1 MSDRIVRFPPALRPS
16 GAANHANLHRQVR
29 RRPSPGAHAA
39 LALASGSHYGERM
52 ATTAPGP
59 PPVID
64 SPPRDVEAMLAA
76 LRAGLDDP
84 HAGVPPKRPGN
95 LLIGTWNVRAF
106 GGITQKWTSGQDD
119 SPKRNLADVCAIAEV
134 VSRFDVTAIQETRE
148 NLLGLRT
155 MMSRL
160 GEDWSFIVT
169 DVGDGG
175 PANGERLAFVH
186 QRSRVKSS
194 GLAGELVFP
203 QEWFGDVDRG
213 KLERQFAR
221 TPYAVSFAAGDEAFT
236 LVTLHVLF
244 GDSPE
249 DRTPELAAIA
259 HWLGERAHK
268 GGDFNHN
275 MLALGDF
282 NIDRQDDPNWIAFT
296 ENGKGLTP
304 PPELNFLSRTI
315 FDDEKKESTFFDQI
329 AWFTREGREQLTL
342 RYNGSA
348 GRFKWTD
355 YWLRDM
361 PKTPKSWRLSDHYPL
376 WCEFELGARRRFR
389 R

>member
-1 MSDRIVRFPPALRPS
+1 
-16 GAANHANLHRQVR
+16 
-29 RRPSPGAHAA
+29 
-39 LALASGSHYGERM
+39 
-52 ATTAPGP
+52 
-59 PPVID
+59 
-64 SPPRDVEAMLAA
+64 
-76 LRAGLDDP
+76 
-84 HAGVPPKRPGN
+84 
-95 LLIGTWNVRAF
+95 VRAF
-106 GGITQKWTSGQDD
+106 GDITPKWSSSKAD
-119 SPKRNLADVCAIAEV
+119 SPKRNVADIAAIAEI
-134 VSRFDVTAIQETRE
+134 VSRFDVCAIQETRE
-148 NLLGLRT
+148 SLLGLRT
-155 MMSRL
+155 MMNRL
-160 GEDWSFIVT
+160 GDDWSFTVT

-186 QRSRVKSS
+186 HRPRVKSS

-203 QEWFGDVDRG
+203 EEWFGKVDRG
-213 KLERQFAR
+213 MLKRQFAR

-244 GDSPE
+244 GDSAV
-249 DRTPELAAIA
+249 DRTPELSAIA
-259 HWLGERAHK
+259 RWLGDRAHR

-282 NIDRQDDPNWIAFT
+282 NIDRRDDPNWIAFT

-315 FDDEKKESTFFDQI
+315 FDDEKKDSTFFDQI
-329 AWFTREGREQLTL
+329 AWFTRAGREQLTL

-355 YWLRDM
+355 YVLEDM
-361 PKTPKSWRLSDHYPL
+361 AKTPKSWHISDHYPL
-376 WCEFELGARRRFR
+376 WCEFELGAGRRFR

>member
-1 MSDRIVRFPPALRPS
+1 MAATSASVESPPA
-16 GAANHANLHRQVR
+16 Q
-29 RRPSPGAHAA
+29 
-39 LALASGSHYGERM
+39 
-52 ATTAPGP
+52 
-59 PPVID
+59 
-64 SPPRDVEAMLAA
+64 VEAMLAD

-84 HAGVPPKRPGN
+84 DVGVPPKRPGN

-106 GGITQKWTSGQDD
+106 GDITTKWNSGPKD
-119 SPKRNLADVCAIAEV
+119 SPKRNLADVAAIAEI
-134 VSRFDVTAIQETRE
+134 VSRFDVCAIQETRE
-148 NLLGLRT
+148 SLVGLRT
-155 MMSRL
+155 MLDRL
-160 GEDWSFIVT
+160 GADWSFIVT

-175 PANGERLAFVH
+175 PANGERLAFIH
-186 QRSRVKSS
+186 DRNRVKSS

-203 QEWFGDVDRG
+203 EEWFGKADRG
-213 KLERQFAR
+213 MLRRQFAR

-244 GDSPE
+244 GDSPA

-259 HWLGERAHK
+259 RWLGERAHK

-282 NIDRQDDPNWIAFT
+282 NIDRRDDPNWIAFT
-296 ENGKGLTP
+296 ENGKGLTAP
-304 PPELNFLSRTI
+304 DELNFLSRTI

-329 AWFTREGREQLTL
+329 AWFTRAGKEQLTL
-342 RYNGSA
+342 RYNHSA

-355 YWLRDM
+355 FVLTDM
-361 PKTPKSWRLSDHYPL
+361 AKTPKSWHISDHYPL
-376 WCEFELGARRRFR
+376 WCEFELGTRRRFR

>member
-1 MSDRIVRFPPALRPS
+1 MTTTVT
-16 GAANHANLHRQVR
+16 
-29 RRPSPGAHAA
+29 SPGAPPAA
-39 LALASGSHYGERM
+39 
-52 ATTAPGP
+52 
-59 PPVID
+59 
-64 SPPRDVEAMLAA
+64 VEAMLTQ

-84 HAGVPPKRPGN
+84 HAGVPPKRSGN

-106 GGITQKWTSGQDD
+106 GDITPKWASAAGD
-119 SPKRNLADVCAIAEV
+119 SPKRNLADIAAIAEI
-134 VSRFDVTAIQETRE
+134 VSRFDVCAIQETRE
-148 NLLGLRT
+148 SLLGLRT

-160 GEDWSFIVT
+160 GDDWSFIVT

-175 PANGERLAFVH
+175 PANGERLAFIH
-186 QRSRVKSS
+186 HRTRVKTS

-203 QEWFGDVDRG
+203 AEWFGDLAHGD
-213 KLERQFAR
+213 LTRQFAR

-236 LVTLHVLF
+236 LVTLHILF
-244 GDSPE
+244 GASAA
-249 DRTPELAAIA
+249 DRTPELSAIA
-259 HWLGERAHK
+259 HWLGDRAHA

-282 NIDRQDDPNWIAFT
+282 NSDRRDDPNWVAFT
-296 ENGKGLTP
+296 DNGQGLTP

-315 FDDEKKESTFFDQI
+315 FDDEKKESSFFDQI
-329 AWFTREGREQLTL
+329 AWFTRAGKEQLTL

-355 YWLRDM
+355 YVLEDM
-361 PKTPKSWRLSDHYPL
+361 TKTSKSWHISDHYPL
-376 WCEFELGARRRFR
+376 WCEFELGTGKRFR

>member
-1 MSDRIVRFPPALRPS
+1 MMPIRTVGCAQATRL
-16 GAANHANLHRQVR
+16 
-29 RRPSPGAHAA
+29 AHAEW
-39 LALASGSHYGERM
+39 SHYRGYM
-52 ATTAPGP
+52 ATASSLLPA
-59 PPVID
+59 ID
-64 SPPRDVEAMLAA
+64 HPPRSVQAMLAD
-76 LRAGLDDP
+76 LRGGLDDP
-84 HAGVPPKRPGN
+84 DAGVPAKRPGN

-106 GGITQKWTSGQDD
+106 GDITPKWSSGKDD
-119 SPKRNLADVCAIAEV
+119 SPKRNLADICAIAEV
-134 VSRFDVTAIQETRE
+134 VSRFDVMAIQETRE
-148 NLLGLRT
+148 SLLGLRA

-160 GEDWSFIVT
+160 GDDWSFVVT

-186 QRSRVKSS
+186 HRSRVKSS

-203 QEWFGDVDRG
+203 EEWFGDVDRG
-213 KLERQFAR
+213 NLRRQFAR
-221 TPYAVSFAAGDEAFT
+221 SPYAVSFAAGDEAFT

-249 DRTPELAAIA
+249 DRTPELSAIA

-282 NIDRQDDPNWIAFT
+282 NIDRQDDPNWVAFT
-296 ENGKGLTP
+296 DNGKGLTP

-315 FDDEKKESTFFDQI
+315 FDDEKKESSFFDQI
-329 AWFTREGREQLTL
+329 AWFTRAGREQLTL
-342 RYNGSA
+342 GYEGSA

-355 YWLRDM
+355 YILEGTA
-361 PKTPKSWRLSDHYPL
+361 KTPKSWHISDHYPL
-376 WCEFELGARRRFR
+376 WCEFELAANRRRFR

>member
-1 MSDRIVRFPPALRPS
+1 MP
-16 GAANHANLHRQVR
+16 
-29 RRPSPGAHAA
+29 
-39 LALASGSHYGERM
+39 
-52 ATTAPGP
+52 TTAPVP
-59 PPVID
+59 PPVIA
-64 SPPRDVEAMLAA
+64 SPPDDVEAMLAA

-84 HAGVPPKRPGN
+84 DRGVPPKRPGN

-106 GGITQKWTSGQDD
+106 GGITEKWISGKDD
-119 SPKRNLADVCAIAEV
+119 SPKRNLADVAAIAEV

-155 MMSRL
+155 VMSRL

-186 QRSRVKSS
+186 QRSRVRSS

-203 QEWFGDVDRG
+203 QEWFGDAGRG
-213 KLERQFAR
+213 TLERQFAR

-244 GDSPE
+244 GDSAE
-249 DRTPELAAIA
+249 DRTPELRAIA
-259 HWLGERAHK
+259 RWLGERAHR
-268 GGDFNHN
+268 GGDFNSN

-296 ENGKGLTP
+296 ESGKGLTP
-304 PPELNFLSRTI
+304 PDELNFLSRTI
-315 FDDEKKESTFFDQI
+315 FDDEKKESSFFDQI
-329 AWFTREGREQLTL
+329 AWFTRKGREQLTL

-355 YWLRDM
+355 YVLKDLD
-361 PKTPKSWRLSDHYPL
+361 KTAKSWRISDHYPL
-376 WCEFELGARRRFR
+376 WCEFELSARRPRFR

>member
-1 MSDRIVRFPPALRPS
+1 MALIAPT
-16 GAANHANLHRQVR
+16 
-29 RRPSPGAHAA
+29 PSPP
-39 LALASGSHYGERM
+39 L
-52 ATTAPGP
+52 
-59 PPVID
+59 D
-64 SPPRDVEAMLAA
+64 SPPAEVESMLAK

-84 HAGVPPKRPGN
+84 VAGVPVKRDGN

-106 GGITQKWTSGQDD
+106 GDITEKWQSGEAD
-119 SPKRNLADVCAIAEV
+119 SPKRNLADICAIAEV
-134 VSRFDVTAIQETRE
+134 VRRFDVTAIQETRA

-160 GEDWSFIVT
+160 GADWSFIVT

-186 QRSRVKSS
+186 HRSRVKSS

-203 QEWFGDVDRG
+203 EEWFGDVDRG
-213 KLERQFAR
+213 NLTRQFAR
-221 TPYAVSFAAGDEAFT
+221 SPYAVSFAAGDEAFT

-244 GDSPE
+244 GHSAE
-249 DRTPELAAIA
+249 DRTPELSAIA
-259 HWLGERAHK
+259 HWLGERAHR

-282 NIDRQDDPNWIAFT
+282 NIDRRDDPNWIAFT
-296 ENGKGLTP
+296 QNGNGLTP

-315 FDDEKKESTFFDQI
+315 FDDEKKESSFFDQI
-329 AWFTREGREQLTL
+329 AWFTRAGKEQLTL

-355 YWLRDM
+355 YVLRDM
-361 PKTPKSWRLSDHYPL
+361 AKTPKSWHISDHYPL
-376 WCEFELGARRRFR
+376 WCEFELGSGRR
-389 R
+389 

>member
-1 MSDRIVRFPPALRPS
+1 MTTATVSIDAPPAR
-16 GAANHANLHRQVR
+16 
-29 RRPSPGAHAA
+29 
-39 LALASGSHYGERM
+39 
-52 ATTAPGP
+52 
-59 PPVID
+59 
-64 SPPRDVEAMLAA
+64 VEAMLAK

-84 HAGVPPKRPGN
+84 VAGIPPKRPDN

-106 GGITQKWTSGQDD
+106 GEITEKWAPSKHD
-119 SPKRNLADVCAIAEV
+119 SPVRNLADVCAIAEI
-134 VSRFDVTAIQETRE
+134 VSRFDVAAIQETRE

-155 MMSRL
+155 MMARL
-160 GEDWSFIVT
+160 GDDWSFIVT

-203 QEWFGDVDRG
+203 EEWFGKADRG
-213 KLERQFAR
+213 NLKRQFAR

-236 LVTLHVLF
+236 LVTLHVMF
-244 GDSPE
+244 GHSAD
-249 DRTPELAAIA
+249 DRTPELSAIA
-259 HWLGERAHK
+259 RWLADRAHR
-268 GGDFNHN
+268 GGDFNNN

-282 NIDRQDDPNWIAFT
+282 NIDRQDDPNWVAFT
-296 ENGKGLTP
+296 DNGRGLMP
-304 PPELNFLSRTI
+304 PPELNFLTRTI
-315 FDDEKKESTFFDQI
+315 FDDEKKESSFFDQI
-329 AWFTREGREQLTL
+329 AWFTRAGREQLTL

-355 YWLRDM
+355 YVLENMAR
-361 PKTPKSWRLSDHYPL
+361 TPKSWHVSDHYPL
-376 WCEFELGARRRFR
+376 WCEFELGSRRRFR